1 MIELKNIHISYHSKT
16 IVTGDMH
23 IYSGQITAL
32 IGQSG
37 SGKSSMLKLLSL
49 NLPGSF
55 ESYLIEKQSIQ
66 DVENFK
72 KRNITCLFQKN
83 NFIESMS
90 CFNNLKYFTSLGG
103 KVITSKEI
111 QEVLKIVALD
121 IDEKDY
127 PKKLSGGQK
136 QKLAIALAL
145 LKDSEIILC
154 DEITSSLDVVESQEI
169 MSLLLDIACQYN
181 KYVVWIGCEKELLSY
196 CDTIYEIKD
205 NTLHL
210 VKESTN
216 TTNQRSL
223 SVVKAKTKNAFNLYR
238 YQFKKRWFK
247 IIVSGL
253 VMSVVLAM
261 LMPLLRQVTW
271 SNRYYQQ
278 LLDYTSPEYLY
289 IFNDTS
295 NMNTGSLLNYTY
307 TSFPFEPEIL
317 NQIQEIDGVESI
329 SPSYMIFP
337 QEKVTLKEQ
346 SINLDQY
353 CKEINTDNDGIY
365 INDTLAKQKNIQTIT
380 SETSLVMECSIPVA
394 QTPAIFS
401 RHENGKDNPIEYL
414 KTRYHQETVTFKVR
428 GILKDDFKI
437 YNSDVFMFVNDD
449 LLQEIT
455 SKSMENLVLEDG
467 ESVFDTCIYRLKA
480 TSKKEVN
487 AIKQAITKIDPNI
500 VVTSDYDE
508 INYVKEYKTSGNM
521 AMLSSK
527 LLTLTGVLA
536 GLMLIVGIYKVIVDK
551 KDYRLLKY
559 RGVSVNDFLN
569 IAMVRALMNSI
580 IWSLIGF
587 VLSTQLINHMIKI
600 QKTVSESVIP
610 IDYGLIL
617 GVLLI
622 VTFVYHLIIE
632 VSGFIV
638 YRKL

>member
-37 SGKSSMLKLLSL
+37 SGKSSILKLLSL
-49 NLPGSF
+49 NLPNSF

-66 DVENFK
+66 DVSSFK
-72 KRNITCLFQKN
+72 KQNITCLFQKN

-103 KVITSKEI
+103 KVITNKEI

-127 PKKLSGGQK
+127 PKKLSDGQK

-169 MSLLLDIACQYN
+169 MSLLLDIACRYN
-181 KYVVWIGCEKELLSY
+181 KYVVCISHEKELLSY

-210 VKESTN
+210 VKESAN
-216 TTNQRSL
+216 ITNQRSL
-223 SVVKAKTKNAFNLYR
+223 SMVKVKTKNAFNLYC

-261 LMPLLRQVTW
+261 LMPILRQVTW
-271 SNRYYQQ
+271 ANRYYQQ
-278 LLDYTSPEYLY
+278 LLDYTNPEYLY
-289 IFNDTS
+289 IFNDTTNS
-295 NMNTGSLLNYTY
+295 NTGIHLNYTY
-307 TSFPFEPEIL
+307 MSFPFEPEIL

-380 SETSLVMECSIPVA
+380 SETSLVMECLIPVA

-414 KTRYHQETVTFKVR
+414 NTRYHQETVTFKVR

-455 SKSMENLVLEDG
+455 SKSIENLVLEDG

-521 AMLSSK
+521 AMFSSK
-527 LLTLTGVLA
+527 LLILTGVLA
-536 GLMLIVGIYKVIVDK
+536 GLMLIVGIYKAIVEK

-559 RGVSVNDFLN
+559 RGVSFNDFLN
-569 IAMVRALMNSI
+569 IAMVRALINSI

-587 VLSTQLINHMIKI
+587 VLSAQLINHMIKI
-600 QKTVSESVIP
+600 QKIVSESVIP
-610 IDYGLIL
+610 IDYGLIF